1 MPKENYLSRYS
12 HIVKRL
18 ERGPATFQD
27 IAHYLENQSE
37 IEGIQLVISQRTFQ
51 RDIKEIYTMFGYDI
65 QNEQKGDKRYFI
77 ADTPDQKQHPLRLLE
92 SYQIMH
98 ALQNARGY
106 EKVVLLE
113 KRRPKGIEHFTG
125 LLYAINEKKSLVFE
139 YTKFED
145 EIVTKR
151 LVHPLALKEA
161 QGRWYLIAVDTK
173 DNRLKTFGLDR
184 MDGLDIHKTSFKA
197 KYQYDLNEYF
207 RHAFGI
213 NTESQ
218 TEPAIVRLSFSYEQG
233 QYIKSFPLH
242 ESQSLVED
250 SNERVVVELTIY
262 ITWDFVKELLSF
274 GPNMKVLYPSSLKN
288 ELKSLLTKT
297 LKLYS

>member
-27 IAHYLENQSE
+27 IALYLEKQSE
-37 IEGIQLVISQRTFQ
+37 IEDINLVISQRTFQ

-65 QNEQKGDKRYFI
+65 QNEQKGDKRYYI
-77 ADTPDQKQHPLRLLE
+77 ADVPEQKQHSLRLLE

-113 KRRPKGIEHFTG
+113 KRQSRGIEHFTG
-125 LLYAINEKKSLVFE
+125 LLYAINEKKSLAFE
-139 YTKFED
+139 YTKFQD
-145 EIVTKR
+145 DIVTKR
-151 LVHPLALKEA
+151 VVHPLALKEA

-184 MDGLDIHKTSFKA
+184 MDGIDIHKTSFKA

-218 TEPAIVRLSFSYEQG
+218 TEPATVRLSFNYEQG

-242 ESQSLVED
+242 ESQQILVD
-250 SNERVVVELTIY
+250 NENGVEVKLTIY

-274 GPNMKVLYPSSLKN
+274 GPNMKVLYPISLKN
-288 ELKSLLTKT
+288 ELKALLTKT